1 MKILKNKLIGAVV
14 AIAALCLFPTSSAF
28 AATPLFGYKYQ
39 NGVGSINA
47 WINYGSGVGYWQTYI
62 NGATN
67 NWMYTG
73 WANPVYI
80 NYVSSNYGSNLD
92 FHQNDNAYFMS
103 PPGTVT
109 LAWTRFFNGSGIE
122 IYPWNANW
130 YYAEVHINNDAY
142 RDPGFSNSQA
152 QGTTTHEVGHALGLA
167 HYNTNPYSIMC
178 QTYPG
183 PGVPGRAV
191 QTVQKVDNDAINSLY

>member
-14 AIAALCLFPTSSAF
+14 AITALCLFPTSSAF
-28 AATPLFGYKYQ
+28 AATPTLGKKYQ
-39 NGVGSINA
+39 NGVGNLHA
-47 WINYGSGVGYWQTYI
+47 WINYGSGVGYWQTFI

-92 FHQNDNAYFMS
+92 FHQNYNAYFGD
-103 PPGTVT
+103 PNII
-109 LAWTRFFNGSGIE
+109 AWTQFYNSSGSQIN
-122 IYPWNANW
+122 PASSNW
-130 YYAEVHINNDAY
+130 FYAEVHINDDFY
-142 RDPGFSNSQA
+142 RRPSFTNSQA

-167 HYNTNPYSIMC
+167 HYQTNPYSIMC
-178 QTYPG
+178 QTG
-183 PGVPGRAV
+183 AGRVV
-191 QTVQKVDNDAINSLY
+191 QTVQKVDNDAVNILY